1 MIPNRLLLLFLS
13 LFCTLSSIYAQQ
25 ETHAHQEKSRKC
37 MLCLSGTNHSSHE
50 RPYRDFSFK
59 SELPLLSG
67 IFGLSTLSLVLKSP
81 TPLTVEQVNLLDK
94 NEVNAFDRYA
104 ISKNSASAQNISD
117 VFLTGVLVL
126 PAIFLSNHHTRKD
139 ILPLALMSVETIII
153 NIALTDITKK
163 LASRTRP
170 LAYNPN
176 FSIEE
181 KTKEN
186 ARVSFFSGH
195 TSHTASLSFL
205 MAKVMTDYHPHA
217 KKGFK
222 IGIWAFAA
230 AVPGVTGYLRVRA
243 GKHFPTDT
251 IAGFIAGG
259 LVGVLVP
266 HFHRKKQIIPN
277 GKVSVTPSIGIGTA
291 ALTMRF

>member
-1 MIPNRLLLLFLS
+1 MTSNRLLLLFLS
-13 LFCTLSSIYAQQ
+13 LFCALSSIYAQH
-25 ETHAHQEKSRKC
+25 EGHEHKEESRKC
-37 MLCLSGTNHSSHE
+37 IICLSGTNHPTHD

-59 SELPLLSG
+59 SELPILSG
-67 IFGLSTLSLVLKSP
+67 VVGLATISLILKSP
-81 TPLTVEQVNLLDK
+81 SPLTVEQVNLLDK
-94 NEVNAFDRYA
+94 NDVNAFDRYA
-104 ISKNSASAQNISD
+104 ISKNSASAQRISD

-126 PAIFLSNHHTRKD
+126 PSIFLSNHHTRKD
-139 ILPLALMSVETIII
+139 IVPLVVMSVETIII

-217 KKGFK
+217 KKGVK

-251 IAGFIAGG
+251 IAGFVAGG

-266 HFHRKKQIIPN
+266 HFHKKKHNIIR
-277 GKVSVTPSIGIGTA
+277 GSSG
-291 ALTMRF
+291 